1 VNLDQLKAHLR
12 EAEGYRA
19 KPYLD
24 TVGVWTVGYGHALFN
39 VTREQVA
46 GLVCDRDAAEQLLDQ
61 DVAAAIHDAGTFPW
75 WQTLDPVR
83 QAVIVELCFNL
94 GLPKLRLFERTLAAI
109 QNREYQKA
117 SRMLLQSKW
126 ATQVGPRRSGRLAT
140 MLETGTV

>member
-1 VNLDQLKAHLR
+1 
-12 EAEGYRA
+12 
-19 KPYLD
+19 
-24 TVGVWTVGYGHALFN
+24 
-39 VTREQVA
+39 
-46 GLVCDRDAAEQLLDQ
+46 LLDQ

-94 GLPKLRLFERTLAAI
+94 GLPKLQKFERTIAAI